1 MDELSIDI
9 HLPFCQLLAFK
20 AYSHPFTLTPPQSTP
35 HYTIFS
41 ALYPIKQPT
50 NPNTQPHIKAK
61 EKKKKMT
68 LLQTHSHQT
77 NILYSDPHNPHNH
90 LARGLTHHALG
101 FPDLAAA
108 DAYRA
113 LSLLESVVDPEGCEF
128 HARRVKSRTSD
139 GGGDGH
145 GVEVEDEG
153 DGDDGEES
161 EPITKEEYDG
171 MIGDVYALLVRGLV
185 ECGCLRDA
193 FDFCV
198 RGLEL
203 LFPSTSPDNDNGNSN
218 KDGNVTVLEE
228 QMRLIKKAYLA
239 RTKRNAGESHDMNVD
254 VNLDGVKVDA
264 SALPAQGFARRV
276 LYPWNTHEP
285 DRKAPETMDLL
296 NERLKDV
303 ASKCEVRAV
312 ALPALHNQQNNHDGR
327 GGGNGGKSEE
337 EVSIQLGLFAKE
349 TIPAG
354 EIILRESSMLTATN
368 RLHDDLC
375 DACNAPLPSL
385 PASSSSISDDPT
397 GAGERGGPV
406 PCEGDDCEDTIFC
419 SQKCHDDAQVTYH
432 GAVCGLLEG
441 LESIGRDIPDPK
453 DKADYLY
460 LLLLG
465 RAIAMA
471 ATQGVHPLDLPE
483 VKYIWGDFHDYTPTS
498 PPDTHTQEGKLPF
511 SFHLSI
517 LQPTRLLEEM
527 ALDPYAVLSSYDT
540 WILNTLYAK
549 FRGTASGRLSTWD
562 GGPELCAVHPL
573 WCLANHSCAPNVRW
587 EWGGEIT
594 FCVRAVDERGV
605 WRGRHT
611 GKERSEAVGDKQSE
625 AAGGGGDG
633 RFNGIRQDEEIL
645 NHYCDIGLD
654 VKERREWARGALG
667 GMCLCSRCLWEDAN

>member
-1 MDELSIDI
+1 
-9 HLPFCQLLAFK
+9 
-20 AYSHPFTLTPPQSTP
+20 
-35 HYTIFS
+35 
-41 ALYPIKQPT
+41 
-50 NPNTQPHIKAK
+50 
-61 EKKKKMT
+61 MT

-77 NILYSDPHNPHNH
+77 TTLYSDPHNPHNH
-90 LARGLTHHALG
+90 LARGHTHYALG
-101 FPDLAAA
+101 FSDLAAA

-128 HARRVKSRTSD
+128 HARRVVRSSPA
-139 GGGDGH
+139 GIEGGDVRDGE
-145 GVEVEDEG
+145 GNGEDGE
-153 DGDDGEES
+153 DGDDRGEA
-161 EPITKEEYDG
+161 ITKEEYDG
-171 MIGDVYALLVRGLV
+171 MIGGVYALLVRGLV
-185 ECGCLRDA
+185 DCGCLRDA
-193 FDFCV
+193 FDFCS

-203 LFPSTSPDNDNGNSN
+203 FLPSTSPGNDNGNSN
-218 KDGNVTVLEE
+218 SNKDENVTFLEE

-239 RTKRNAGESHDMNVD
+239 RTKRNAGESHDVNGN
-254 VNLDGVKVDA
+254 VNLDGVNIDA
-264 SALPAQGFARRV
+264 STLPAQGFARRV

-285 DRKAPETMDLL
+285 DRKAPETLNLL

-303 ASKCEVRAV
+303 APKCEVRAV
-312 ALPALHNQQNNHDGR
+312 ALPALHTQQNHDGK
-327 GGGNGGKSEE
+327 GDENEGKSEE
-337 EVSIQLGLFAKE
+337 VSVQLGLFAKE

-385 PASSSSISDDPT
+385 PASSTSDD
-397 GAGERGGPV
+397 GAGPV
-406 PCEGDDCEDTIFC
+406 PCEGDDCEDTVFC

-432 GAVCGLLEG
+432 GALCGLLEG

-483 VKYIWGDFHDYTPTS
+483 VKYIWGDFHDYTPCASS
-498 PPDTHTQEGKLPF
+498 PNRQQVGGGDNEAKLPF

-527 ALDPYAVLSSYDT
+527 ALDPYAVLPSYDT

-573 WCLANHSCAPNVRW
+573 WCLANHSCVPNVRW

-594 FCVRAVDERGV
+594 FCVRRCDERGV
-605 WRGRHT
+605 WRGRHI
-611 GKERSEAVGDKQSE
+611 GKEWSEAGSDEKSE
-625 AAGGGGDG
+625 ATGGDG
-633 RFNGIRQDEEIL
+633 RFNGIKQDEEIL

-667 GMCLCSRCLWEDAN
+667 GMCLCPRCVWEDAN